1 MTDARGGAALAHAA
15 QGLIDRGDPAGALAL
30 LDSAGGVPD
39 ADILAARASAHL
51 AQGDGEAALGP
62 SRAALR
68 LDPGHP
74 AAAFNEGRA
83 LVLLGEPE
91 AAATAFEIAAR
102 AFPQVAEIAAR
113 QGEAAYLAGDD
124 RRAEAAFRRALA
136 LAPGHAAAFHL
147 MTEFLHQQADQSALE
162 QLLQEAVRLGAAPA
176 YRAASAFARL
186 GRPQEALAALAVA
199 ERSSGPAAP
208 IEMLAADLLRETGDI
223 AAAMSRARAAA
234 SLAPG
239 DAGANA
245 PLARLLLAT
254 GAAAEA
260 EALARQM
267 LRAAPD
273 HQLWLAFLWTAL
285 ASGGSAE
292 AGDLLDFERD
302 IAVLDLQA
310 PPGFSSLGSF
320 NAALAS
326 ELAPYHKSSGAPLGQ
341 SVHGGSQTRRPL
353 QTLKS
358 PALSAFFALS
368 KRAIELFAA
377 SLPEDQAHPF
387 HRSRRARLR
396 LSGAWSVSL
405 APGGRHGAHV
415 HPGGWISSAY
425 YVDLPS
431 QMDRESEGAGWL
443 SLGLPPFPVPNIAA
457 PRRLVEPRPGRLALF
472 PSYCWHGTAPFASEG
487 RRLTIAFDAAPY

>member
-1 MTDARGGAALAHAA
+1 MTDAGGGGALAHAA
-15 QGLIDRGDPAGALAL
+15 QDLIDRGDPVGALAL
-30 LDSAGGVPD
+30 LDGAGGVPNPEV
-39 ADILAARASAHL
+39 LAASASAHL
-51 AQGDGEAALGP
+51 ALGDGEAALGA

-91 AAATAFEIAAR
+91 AAVTAFEIAAR
-102 AFPQVAEIAAR
+102 AFPQVAEIVAR
-113 QGEAAYLAGDD
+113 LGEAAYLAGDD

-162 QLLQEAVRLGAAPA
+162 RLLTDAVNLGAAPA

-186 GRPQEALAALAVA
+186 GRRQEALAALAVA
-199 ERSSGPAAP
+199 GRTSGPAAP

-223 AAAMSRARAAA
+223 GAAMSRARAAA

-245 PLARLLLAT
+245 PLARLLLTT
-254 GAAAEA
+254 GAAAKA

-267 LRAAPD
+267 LGAAPG

-285 ASGGSAE
+285 ASRGSAQ
-292 AGDLLDFERD
+292 AGDLLDFDRD
-302 IAVLDLQA
+302 VAVADLEA
-310 PPGFSSLGSF
+310 PPGFSSLEAF
-320 NAALAS
+320 NLALIS
-326 ELAPYHKSSGAPLGQ
+326 ELEPFHQSSGAPLGQ

-358 PALSAFFALS
+358 PALSAFFAQS
-368 KRAIELFAA
+368 KGAIDLFAA
-377 SLPEDQAHPF
+377 SLPENPAHPF
-387 HRSRRARLR
+387 HRSRSAPLR

-425 YVDLPS
+425 YVELPA
-431 QMDRESEGAGWL
+431 QMERETENAGWL
-443 SLGLPPFPVPNIAA
+443 ALGFPPFPVPNIAA
-457 PRRLVEPRPGRLALF
+457 PRRLIEPRPGRLALF

-487 RRLTIAFDAAPY
+487 RRLTIAFDAAPH